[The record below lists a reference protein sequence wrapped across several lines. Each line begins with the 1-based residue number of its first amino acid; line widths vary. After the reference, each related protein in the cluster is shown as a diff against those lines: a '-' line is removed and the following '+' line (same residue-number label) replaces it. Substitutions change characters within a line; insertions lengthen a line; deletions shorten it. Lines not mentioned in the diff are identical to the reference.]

1 MTTRLPFTSTLSRV
15 SLLERDM
22 ITTDHRPRRLFPAAA
37 ALTLPRYPSAP
48 PLRRPSRP
56 RPLLIG
62 PTGSAAC
69 SYWTSRP
76 PVSHP
81 PASARGRAAAEAWSR
96 PARSRR
102 RVGAARGEEGR
113 AALRASSS
121 RCCAE
126 MNPHSFPVSSK
137 WMLLGVILGPVL
149 QKGRRRA
156 RGSGALSCSLGTDP
170 LSWGWR
176 TKSRTDDSWLGLTFV
191 GRLMR
196 CHSHSTD
203 ACEEGLLASQMLD
216 LCCSALCWR
225 QGYTW
230 LSSLQQNREKR
241 TQEVCLQ
248 ESKHEGMQRAKLT
261 HSLTCGLKHPTS
273 AGAEAEEPC
282 GVRGVWRLWEGGQ
295 ASRQVRNVHTTKLF
309 ANPPGIIYN
318 FKVVWVQI
326 KIGQITVSIHCK
338 VNLEWIQISKPALN
352 LQ

>member
-22 ITTDHRPRRLFPAAA
+22 ITTDRRPRRPFTTAAA
-37 ALTLPRYPSAP
+37 FTLPRYPSAP

-102 RVGAARGEEGR
+102 RVGAARGEEGH

-137 WMLLGVILGPVL
+137 
-149 QKGRRRA
+149 
-156 RGSGALSCSLGTDP
+156 
-170 LSWGWR
+170 
-176 TKSRTDDSWLGLTFV
+176 
-191 GRLMR
+191 
-196 CHSHSTD
+196 
-203 ACEEGLLASQMLD
+203 
-216 LCCSALCWR
+216 
-225 QGYTW
+225 
-230 LSSLQQNREKR
+230 
-241 TQEVCLQ
+241 
-248 ESKHEGMQRAKLT
+248 
-261 HSLTCGLKHPTS
+261 
-273 AGAEAEEPC
+273 
-282 GVRGVWRLWEGGQ
+282 
-295 ASRQVRNVHTTKLF
+295 
-309 ANPPGIIYN
+309 
-318 FKVVWVQI
+318 
-326 KIGQITVSIHCK
+326 
-338 VNLEWIQISKPALN
+338 
-352 LQ
+352 